1 MNIFEVDE
9 VQSLLTLKLKLT
21 FKWIDVRHKYFNLD
35 KNSDMN
41 TLPASALEK
50 IWTPNL
56 VFTNTKQN
64 HVNLKNESS
73 IVAIEIING
82 TSFWKFKVFS
92 LIPQT
97 NLFR

>member
-1 MNIFEVDE
+1 
-9 VQSLLTLKLKLT
+9 
-21 FKWIDVRHKYFNLD
+21 
-35 KNSDMN
+35 MN

-50 IWTPNL
+50 IWTPDL
-56 VFTNTKQN
+56 VFTNTKQKR
-64 HVNLKNESS
+64 VNLKNESS

-82 TSFWKFKVFS
+82 TSFWKFKVFK